1 MSETS
6 LAIFSR
12 GSQLLA
18 EANTIQKA
26 KDLKDLAL
34 TAADW
39 ARRKGMGEEAV
50 QYARSYALDA
60 ERKMGQMLIEAPK
73 AKGTQGQLRG
83 DVPKGAR
90 VGGDKSELPTKPQ
103 PPTLHALGLTKRE
116 APKAK
121 GAAGGGEKS
130 APRGNYVRPRDNTPT
145 LRDIGL
151 TNREAPKAKGAKG
164 NPGGRGAPI
173 VRSQG
178 VTTQPPTLREA
189 PKNKGA
195 KGVLPVSGNK
205 REPVMDKTPTL
216 RDIGLP
222 RFVLFHPHVGE

>member
-1 MSETS
+1 VKG
-6 LAIFSR
+6 FF
-12 GSQLLA
+12 
-18 EANTIQKA
+18 
-26 KDLKDLAL
+26 
-34 TAADW
+34 
-39 ARRKGMGEEAV
+39 RRFRRIRWKW
-50 QYARSYALDA
+50 
-60 ERKMGQMLIEAPK
+60 
-73 AKGTQGQLRG
+73 
-83 DVPKGAR
+83 
-90 VGGDKSELPTKPQ
+90 
-103 PPTLHALGLTKRE
+103 RE

-121 GAAGGGEKS
+121 GELKRGPVVTPRNHGE
-130 APRGNYVRPRDNTPT
+130 PPPT
-145 LRDIGL
+145 LRDLGL

>member
-121 GAAGGGEKS
+121 GELKRGPVVTPRNHGE
-130 APRGNYVRPRDNTPT
+130 PPPT

>member
-60 ERKMGQMLIEAPK
+60 ERKMGQMLIDAPK
-73 AKGTQGQLRG
+73 AKGTRE
-83 DVPKGAR
+83 R
-90 VGGDKSELPTKPQ
+90 IERTEHGGYKVKPPSNDA
-103 PPTLHALGLTKRE
+103 PPTLHSLGLTKRE

-121 GAAGGGEKS
+121 GELKRGPVVTPRNHGE
-130 APRGNYVRPRDNTPT
+130 PPPT